1 MVPPAALCLKEF
13 QGRDRE
19 DPFQSLR
26 EIWPELQRAGGLRSI
41 PSRLPPLPCAARKHL
56 RFALQAS
63 SGARGARQRS
73 HRLALLC
80 PSCLFRSLPFLAALP
95 YFLPPKRS
103 AHM

>member
-26 EIWPELQRAGGLRSI
+26 EIWPELQRAGGRRSS
-41 PSRLPPLPCAARKHL
+41 PSRLPPPGLRCPEAAAFRPSRRARAHAHGSARAASPLPC
-56 RFALQAS
+56 
-63 SGARGARQRS
+63 
-73 HRLALLC
+73 
-80 PSCLFRSLPFLAALP
+80 PSRLFRSLPHLAALP
-95 YFLPPKRS
+95 YFLPPERS